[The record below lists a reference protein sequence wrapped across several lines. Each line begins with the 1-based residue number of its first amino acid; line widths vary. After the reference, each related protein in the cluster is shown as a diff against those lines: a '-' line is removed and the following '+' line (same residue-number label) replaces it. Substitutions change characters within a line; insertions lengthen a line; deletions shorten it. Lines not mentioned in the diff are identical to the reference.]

1 MQRYNYSNYYV
12 HFTLLMN
19 IDFTL
24 GCTELVQTVD
34 LQEMHNNKKN
44 LLRKYALIITMANQ
58 MSDILWY

>member
-1 MQRYNYSNYYV
+1 MLLIKSNYYV

-44 LLRKYALIITMANQ
+44 LLRKYAP
-58 MSDILWY
+58 ILPWPIK